1 MQLTTLN
8 TEHADIKA
16 FEIRKMAN
24 RNVLLAAITWPGP
37 LFPGDALSD
46 IWEWLKYKNRPNA
59 MREAPNDP
67 KTATL
72 LESNTNN
79 TLDLHTVCASVPAK
93 YGGIPELNHN
103 KVTYVCITINWIAAI
118 DTKIINAQMRSYLKC
133 GSGCAR
139 YIASRGLL
147 RYHMVI
153 GFNSVGGPK
162 QLKLAKQRLSGGNKF
177 DSIIA
182 ILCSGEIVFIK
193 KLMIDG
199 IFLGK
204 LSNFH

>member
-1 MQLTTLN
+1 
-8 TEHADIKA
+8 
-16 FEIRKMAN
+16 
-24 RNVLLAAITWPGP
+24 
-37 LFPGDALSD
+37 
-46 IWEWLKYKNRPNA
+46 
-59 MREAPNDP
+59 
-67 KTATL
+67 
-72 LESNTNN
+72 
-79 TLDLHTVCASVPAK
+79 
-93 YGGIPELNHN
+93 
-103 KVTYVCITINWIAAI
+103 
-118 DTKIINAQMRSYLKC
+118 
-133 GSGCAR
+133 
-139 YIASRGLL
+139 
-147 RYHMVI
+147 MVI